1 MCLKGKISY
10 EKCEAPPPTYDTFG
24 DSDLSP
30 CSVGSSIGPEAHS
43 CDEFVSQPWFA
54 IQNRYY
60 YTTRQFVKPPDEE
73 GVL

>member
-43 CDEFVSQPWFA
+43 CDEFVSQP
-54 IQNRYY
+54 
-60 YTTRQFVKPPDEE
+60 
-73 GVL
+73 